1 MSDVVSD
8 VEFGFDV
15 FQVLEAFGWRFLLK
29 VFQTYQLSNCISA
42 WGASHLFDP
51 IWSKLRKPVLS
62 WTKPSTVRYHPA
74 RDLPSAQ
81 LNSGGLT
88 VQHAWRTSPFLWP
101 ESGIRW
107 DKSCASFLS
116 CNHGDD

>member
-1 MSDVVSD
+1 MEISIRSIERFSKLTDV
-8 VEFGFDV
+8 
-15 FQVLEAFGWRFLLK
+15 
-29 VFQTYQLSNCISA
+29 QLHQPRR
-42 WGASHLFDP
+42 GASHLFDP